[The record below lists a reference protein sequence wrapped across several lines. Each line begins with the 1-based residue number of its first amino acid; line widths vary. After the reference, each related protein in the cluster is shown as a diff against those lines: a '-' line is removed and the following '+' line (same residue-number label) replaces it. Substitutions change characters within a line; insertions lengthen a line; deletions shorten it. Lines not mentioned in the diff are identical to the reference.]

1 MPPIAWVYILTNDN
15 NTTLYVGMTNDLSTR
30 LWEHKT
36 KQNPTSFT
44 ARYNISKLIYYEG
57 FDSNDEAFER
67 EKFIKGKTRKW
78 KEKLIGLKNIDW
90 KDLSRDFSVT
100 S

>member
-1 MPPIAWVYILTNDN
+1 MMHSAWVYMLTNSRH
-15 NTTLYVGMTNDLSTR
+15 TVVYVGVTNHLATR

-44 ARYNISKLIYYEG
+44 ARYNVHKLIYYEG
-57 FDSNDEAFER
+57 FDSIVEAIAR

-78 KEKLIGLKNIDW
+78 KEELIQKMNPEWG
-90 KDLSRDFSVT
+90 DLS
-100 S
+100 